1 MKQPYENIYI
11 GNFIF
16 SLGYYSAS
24 TGDGLSNKAVQ
35 LVQQTPDEKKL
46 NDLFVN
52 WAGKNYIFEFKRNP
66 DSIKTELYKEPKM
79 KLNKALNH
87 ISNLE
92 MKEIANKGHFLGF
105 GLTNGIGFIC
115 YSDADKPLER
125 YYPLDKFCPAL
136 LKGNLGQTYDEF
148 CRYLRFIEQST
159 QSKSDVCGG
168 FVLNISKDGDLNM
181 LPFDNIELLSKSLD
195 VKVEPPRP
203 TPPTPSP
210 YGGFSPG
217 GW

>member
-24 TGDGLSNKAVQ
+24 TGNGLSNKAVQ

-52 WAGKNYIFEFKRNP
+52 WSGKNYIFEFKRNP
-66 DSIKTELYKEPKM
+66 DSIKTELYKEPKR
-79 KLNKALNH
+79 KLNQALNN
-87 ISNLE
+87 IYNLE
-92 MKEIANKGHFLGF
+92 VKELADKGHFLGF
-105 GLTNGIGFIC
+105 GLNDGIGFIP
-115 YSDADKPLER
+115 YSDVDKPLER
-125 YYPLDKFCPAL
+125 YYPLNKFCPAL
-136 LKGNLGQTYDEF
+136 LKGSFGQTYDEF
-148 CRYLRFIEQST
+148 CRYIRFIEQST
-159 QSKSDVCGG
+159 QSKSEGCGG

-181 LPFDNIELLSKSLD
+181 LPFENVELLSKSLD
-195 VKVEPPRP
+195 VKVAPPAP
-203 TPPTPSP
+203 TPPAPSP
-210 YGGFSPG
+210 YDDFSPG